1 MMSTY
6 ADVLRVA
13 LSLSAKQRSELA
25 DAILNSL
32 DDEEAGASN
41 GPPQLS
47 EAWRAEI
54 ARRSAEIDAGTAQ
67 SCTWEETKLRAR
79 QRASRDG

>member
-6 ADVLRVA
+6 ADVLRIA
-13 LSLSAKQRSELA
+13 LSLSAKERSELA
-25 DAILNSL
+25 DAILDSL
-32 DDEEAGASN
+32 DEEAVESN
-41 GPPQLS
+41 GPPALS
-47 EAWRAEI
+47 DEWRAEI

-67 SCTWEETKLRAR
+67 SYTWDETKLRAR